1 MYHIK
6 KRALALA
13 AAVLLLAGCG
23 SRGERPLDQ
32 SQPSQSAVSTSAAVK
47 EDKPAPA
54 KSVPQSPADGSGD
67 GDRDQTPED
76 DPQQT
81 QDPAPSQQADPGQP
95 QTQAQAQQAQENL
108 FSQLPQTF
116 VFSSGAGAWS
126 TEISI
131 QADGTFTGHY
141 EDTDAGD
148 TGDGYDSTVYQCDFS
163 GRFSQPVEQKPHIY
177 SMELESI
184 HLNDTPG
191 NEVIQDRVRYVSADP
206 YGLDNAQEVMLY
218 CPGAKLADLPEYF
231 LLWTNQGPK
240 EDVSPEDTLSFYGLY
255 NVNESEGFAGHN
267 G

>member
-13 AAVLLLAGCG
+13 AALLLLAGCG
-23 SRGERPLDQ
+23 SRGESPLDQ
-32 SQPSQSAVSTSAAVK
+32 SQPPQSAVSTSASAR
-47 EDKPAPA
+47 EERPAGTDKP
-54 KSVPQSPADGSGD
+54 PQSPADGSGD
-67 GDRDQTPED
+67 SSGAQAPED
-76 DPQQT
+76 DPQHA
-81 QDPAPSQQADPGQP
+81 QDPDPSQQSAPGQP
-95 QTQAQAQQAQENL
+95 QTQTQAQQPQEDL
-108 FSQLPQTF
+108 FTQLPQTF

-126 TEISI
+126 TQISI

-148 TGDGYDSTVYQCDFS
+148 AGDGYDSTVYQCDFS
-163 GRFSQPVEQKPHIY
+163 GRFTPPVEQKPHIY

-240 EDVSPEDTLSFYGLY
+240 EEVGPEDTLSFYGLY